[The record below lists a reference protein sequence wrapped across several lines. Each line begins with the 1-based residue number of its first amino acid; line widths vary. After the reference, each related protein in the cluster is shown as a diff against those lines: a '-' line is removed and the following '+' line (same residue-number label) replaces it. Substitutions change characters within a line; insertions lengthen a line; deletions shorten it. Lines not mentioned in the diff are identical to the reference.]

1 MKLQWHLNA
10 PVLYLWSF
18 KVLGSKMAAKS
29 LNVYAVM
36 TITFDHTIGV
46 QLMSC
51 SMQLAAECLQ
61 VPWWDVRDANS
72 VPLLPWANE
81 ANLQEN
87 LSQFASLMS
96 EQNGSPGGNTQRFT
110 CLFISVFLP
119 PSNLLFP
126 N

>member
-1 MKLQWHLNA
+1 
-10 PVLYLWSF
+10 
-18 KVLGSKMAAKS
+18 
-29 LNVYAVM
+29 M
-36 TITFDHTIGV
+36 TIMFDHTIGV
-46 QLMSC
+46 RLMSC

-61 VPWWDVRDANS
+61 SCGETLKMLTLPVS
-72 VPLLPWANE
+72 PWANE

-119 PSNLLFP
+119 PF
-126 N
+126 